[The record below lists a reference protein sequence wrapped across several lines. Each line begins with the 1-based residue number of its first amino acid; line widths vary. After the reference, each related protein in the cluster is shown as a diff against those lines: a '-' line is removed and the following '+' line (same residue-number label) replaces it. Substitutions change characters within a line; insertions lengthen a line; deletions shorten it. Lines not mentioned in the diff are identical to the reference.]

1 MPRAVSASIDIGALR
16 QNFRQVRQAVGAVQ
30 VLSVIKADA
39 YGHGLQAV
47 AAALA
52 DSDGFGVASVDEAV
66 QLRDLG
72 VRKPIVVFGSFSS
85 STEVPVLLQQ
95 NIVPMMHCVE
105 QLELLEQASYSGQC
119 DVWIKIDT
127 GMHRVGFDE
136 AEVGAIVARVQRC
149 CSVRRVLLM
158 SHLANA
164 DDPEDPFSRQQI
176 ASFKRCT
183 DAYELER
190 SVANSAGVLAWPA
203 SHFQWVRPGLMLYGV
218 SPLQSRTGAELG
230 LRPVMTLKSEI
241 IALKTVLA
249 GERVG
254 YGGTWT
260 AERTTR
266 LAVVACGYGDGYPR
280 RTAPNSA
287 VLIDGRR
294 AAIVGHVSMEMMS
307 VDVSAHPNVALG
319 DEVVLWGPGLAVEE
333 VAANAATIGY
343 ELLCGVTKRVPRIRV
358 GDA

>member
-16 QNFRQVRQAVGAVQ
+16 HNFQQVRQAVGAAQ
-30 VLSVIKADA
+30 ILSVIKADA

-47 AAALA
+47 AMALA
-52 DSDGFGVASVDEAV
+52 HSDGFGVAAIDEAV
-66 QLRDLG
+66 RLRELG

-85 STEVPVLLQQ
+85 ATEVPVFPQQ
-95 NIVPMMHCVE
+95 NIAPMVHCVE
-105 QLELLEQASYSGQC
+105 QLELLEQASCSGQC

-136 AEVGAIVARVQRC
+136 ADVEAIVARAQRC
-149 CSVRRVLLM
+149 SSVRRVLLM

-164 DDPEDPFSRQQI
+164 DDPKDPFSRQQI
-176 ASFKRCT
+176 ATFRRCA
-183 DAYELER
+183 DGRGIER
-190 SVANSAGVLAWPA
+190 SVANSAGVVAWPA
-203 SHFQWVRPGLMLYGV
+203 SHFEWVRPGLMLYGV
-218 SPLQSRTGAELG
+218 SPLCSQTGAEIG

-249 GERVG
+249 GQRVG
-254 YGGTWT
+254 YGGTWI

-280 RTAPNSA
+280 RTVPGSA

-294 AAIVGHVSMEMMS
+294 AAIAGHVSMDLMS

-319 DEVVLWGPGLAVEE
+319 DEVELWGAGLTVEE

-358 GDA
+358 DDA